1 MVLSGSL
8 ADFAAAATDLSPK
21 FTDLRPGF
29 NRAVQR
35 TAAPMGSRM
44 VRVILSATVA
54 DDRAFPVVVAEL
66 GCHAA
71 IV

>member
-1 MVLSGSL
+1 MTR
-8 ADFAAAATDLSPK
+8 A
-21 FTDLRPGF
+21 
-29 NRAVQR
+29 NRALQR

>member
-1 MVLSGSL
+1 MNRIAAQRLSS
-8 ADFAAAATDLSPK
+8 T
-21 FTDLRPGF
+21 
-29 NRAVQR
+29 RALQR

-44 VRVILSATVA
+44 VRVILSATAA
-54 DDRAFPVVVAEL
+54 DDRASPVVVAEL

>member
-1 MVLSGSL
+1 MTR
-8 ADFAAAATDLSPK
+8 A
-21 FTDLRPGF
+21 

-44 VRVILSATVA
+44 VRVILSATAA

-66 GCHAA
+66 GCQAA